1 MKHVAKTLFA
11 VALVAMTGTAL
22 AEGTK
27 VKDSTI
33 ANASINSQNLNLS
46 IGSESLATTGSINIR
61 GGAEVKD
68 STVVNSSFNS
78 ENLNLSI
85 GDKSVASTGSITI
98 E

>member
-11 VALVAMTGTAL
+11 VTLVALTGAAQ

-27 VKDSTI
+27 VKDSTV
-33 ANASINSQNLNLS
+33 ANASINAQNLNLS

-68 STVVNSSFNS
+68 STVLNSSFNA

-85 GDKSVASTGSITI
+85 GDKSIAATGSVTV